1 MPVVIVVICVV
12 IKIPIFSARNN
23 HILCYFT
30 SFLRQ
35 PQDSMFCIA
44 GVCVCAYV
52 CVDFLT

>member
-44 GVCVCAYV
+44 GVCVCVHMYV
-52 CVDFLT
+52 LIS